1 MKQSEQSIPPD
12 LTSALLRL
20 YLEWPEIGHLSPNA
34 EANEFYL
41 WLQNELG
48 DDFSQLVTSLNEIKS
63 FINDHH
69 HVLSTAR
76 YFKGRVIENAKEGRS
91 ESRVEMQT
99 QVFFMIYD
107 CQEAPLLEG
116 TVNRGI
122 LVDIAPNGLRIE
134 SHMPI
139 PAGTL
144 LSLTVAQ
151 ANWDIRLYHLT
162 GEVRWTV
169 EHEYRH
175 QTGIVLFHL
184 GDYDDW
190 QDYYE
195 LTKLSS

>member
-1 MKQSEQSIPPD
+1 MTQSEQSIPPD

-20 YLEWPEIGHLSPNA
+20 YLAWPEIRDLSPGV

-48 DDFSQLVTSLNEIKS
+48 DDFDQLVNNLGEIKR

-69 HVLSTAR
+69 QVLASAR
-76 YFKGRVIENAKEGRS
+76 YFKGRVIESTRDGRA

-99 QVFFMIYD
+99 QVYFMVYD

-116 TVNRGI
+116 TINRGV

-134 SHMPI
+134 SDMPI

-144 LSLTVAQ
+144 LSLSVAQ

-169 EHEYRH
+169 EHQHRH
-175 QTGIVLFHL
+175 QTGVVLFHL
-184 GDYDDW
+184 DDYEDW